1 MLNGQILNLVSNLSL
16 LSEEIWCLSVESYW
30 ILLPLGYYLCH
41 FPFPWCTSL
50 TSSQQKQQQFGC
62 QGEHRLWNRGP
73 TSMMNRPLMFV
84 IWCHTVNAWMSPR
97 ELCSADL
104 WTDSACV
111 IKKPLLSSWQKKG
124 KILPVCGEC
133 GGQANAP
140 HLSCSRIKSFLSLT
154 KQQQCQDN
162 PCRQG
167 SKAALPVESPYL
179 SYCVFPLVFVFS
191 QVLGLHCGCKG
202 WQLIRVSP
210 HSISWRTLCQLLCP
224 TTSMHVQNPLH
235 RIVCAWIF

>member
-1 MLNGQILNLVSNLSL
+1 MLKKKRDVNCGFLHRGKEMEWRELPGSKKADQRIKGFHHLSFLDPALQKRKQSQSIPAMLNGQILNLVSNLSL

-62 QGEHRLWNRGP
+62 QGEHRLWNTGP

-140 HLSCSRIKSFLSLT
+140 HLSCSRIKSFL
-154 KQQQCQDN
+154 
-162 PCRQG
+162 
-167 SKAALPVESPYL
+167 
-179 SYCVFPLVFVFS
+179 
-191 QVLGLHCGCKG
+191 
-202 WQLIRVSP
+202 
-210 HSISWRTLCQLLCP
+210 
-224 TTSMHVQNPLH
+224 
-235 RIVCAWIF
+235 